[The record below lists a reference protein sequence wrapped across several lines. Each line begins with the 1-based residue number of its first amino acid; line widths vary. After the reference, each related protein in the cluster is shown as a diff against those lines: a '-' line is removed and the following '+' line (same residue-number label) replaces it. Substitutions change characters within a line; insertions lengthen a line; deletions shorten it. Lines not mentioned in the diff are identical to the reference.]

1 MALIQIAEPG
11 QSTTAHQHRLAVGID
26 LGTTNSLVASVR
38 SGEVSTLANAEGQ
51 QLLPSVVHYSS
62 TDILVGSSAQQ
73 HMVTDPMNTIV
84 SVKRF
89 MGRGAEDIAADVA
102 HSFYDFSQTQSAVPR
117 IKTRS
122 GDVSAVEVSAEILKT
137 LKRRAVETLGDE
149 IEGAVITVPAYFD
162 DAQRQ
167 ATKDAARLADIK
179 VLRLLNEPTAAA
191 VAYGLDTGNEGI
203 IAVFDLGGGTF
214 DISILRLHKGVFEV
228 LATGGD
234 SALGGDDFDY
244 VIAQWIVEQS
254 KIQDFDAPEVKR
266 LIMQHARSAKEAL
279 AESEDIEINIESA
292 GAKWQGTLSR
302 SQLQELLT
310 PLVKKTLMS
319 CRRAL
324 RDADVDKEDIHEVVM
339 VGGSTRT
346 LLVREMVAEFFE
358 CEPLTDIDPDTV
370 VAIGAALQA
379 DVLVGNKPDDEMLL
393 LDVIPLSLGIE
404 TMGGLVEKIIH
415 RNTAIPVA
423 KAQDFT
429 TYKDGQTAMAVHVLQ
444 GDRELVTDNRSL
456 ARFELRGFPAHVA
469 GAARIRV
476 TFQVDADGLLIVSAR
491 EENSGV
497 EASIDVKPSY
507 GLSDAEVESMLRDS
521 IDHAEDDMHSRSLR
535 EQQVDADR
543 VLEALDSALAADAD
557 ELLSTDEKS
566 KIMIARQALADVKDE
581 ANIKD
586 IEQAIK
592 NLEAECE
599 DYVARR
605 MNTNIKNAMQGRSI
619 EEYASDPT
627 SDAEVEES

>member
-1 MALIQIAEPG
+1 
-11 QSTTAHQHRLAVGID
+11 
-26 LGTTNSLVASVR
+26 
-38 SGEVSTLANAEGQ
+38 
-51 QLLPSVVHYSS
+51 
-62 TDILVGSSAQQ
+62 
-73 HMVTDPMNTIV
+73 
-84 SVKRF
+84 
-89 MGRGAEDIAADVA
+89 
-102 HSFYDFSQTQSAVPR
+102 
-117 IKTRS
+117 
-122 GDVSAVEVSAEILKT
+122 
-137 LKRRAVETLGDE
+137 
-149 IEGAVITVPAYFD
+149 
-162 DAQRQ
+162 
-167 ATKDAARLADIK
+167 
-179 VLRLLNEPTAAA
+179 
-191 VAYGLDTGNEGI
+191 
-203 IAVFDLGGGTF
+203 
-214 DISILRLHKGVFEV
+214 
-228 LATGGD
+228 
-234 SALGGDDFDY
+234 
-244 VIAQWIVEQS
+244 
-254 KIQDFDAPEVKR
+254 
-266 LIMQHARSAKEAL
+266 
-279 AESEDIEINIESA
+279 
-292 GAKWQGTLSR
+292 
-302 SQLQELLT
+302 
-310 PLVKKTLMS
+310 
-319 CRRAL
+319 
-324 RDADVDKEDIHEVVM
+324 
-339 VGGSTRT
+339 
-346 LLVREMVAEFFE
+346 
-358 CEPLTDIDPDTV
+358 
-370 VAIGAALQA
+370 
-379 DVLVGNKPDDEMLL
+379 MLL

-543 VLEALDSALAADAD
+543 VLEALDSALTVDAD
-557 ELLSTDEKS
+557 QLLSADEKS
-566 KIMIARQALADVKDE
+566 KIMIARQALVDVKDE

-605 MNTNIKNAMQGRSI
+605 MNTNIKNAMQGHSI

-627 SDAEVEES
+627 SDAEEEES